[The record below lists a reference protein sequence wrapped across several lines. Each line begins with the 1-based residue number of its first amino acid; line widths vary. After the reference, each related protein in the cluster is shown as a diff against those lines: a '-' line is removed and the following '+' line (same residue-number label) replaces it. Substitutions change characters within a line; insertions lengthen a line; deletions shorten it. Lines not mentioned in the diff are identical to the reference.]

1 MAKREFTIRWLAQFE
16 LVVKAENEQQAIE
29 EALDRLRD
37 GDLVDY
43 FDFHTVEE

>member
-1 MAKREFTIRWLAQFE
+1 MAKREFTVRWLAQFE
-16 LVVKAENEQQAIE
+16 LVVKAKDEKQAAE
-29 EALDRLRD
+29 EAINRLKD